1 MKKAKEELQAVT
13 FKVPVRLLQRID
25 ELRAELQRQDP
36 KRSVSR
42 SDAMR
47 HVLHE
52 SLSADT
58 SIVWPE
64 FKSEDDEK
72 KTGRKAKARR

>member
-1 MKKAKEELQAVT
+1 MRKAEEELHFVT
-13 FKVPVRLLQRID
+13 LKVPTSMLRRIN
-25 ELRAELQRQDP
+25 ELRVKLQRQDP
-36 KRSVSR
+36 IKSWSR
-42 SDAMR
+42 SEVMR
-47 HVLHE
+47 LALDK